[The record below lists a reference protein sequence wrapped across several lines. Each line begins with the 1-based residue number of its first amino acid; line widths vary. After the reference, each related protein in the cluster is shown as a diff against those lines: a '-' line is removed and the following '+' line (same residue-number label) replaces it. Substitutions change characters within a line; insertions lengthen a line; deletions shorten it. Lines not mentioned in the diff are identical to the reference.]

1 MSEKVTIKVER
12 KTLHLPTI
20 ALRGLVVFPNNLV
33 HFEVGREKSIAAVEW
48 AMANNSNVF
57 LVAQKSMDTTEPQQA
72 DLFSYGVVAEVK
84 QVLRVSG
91 DLVKVL
97 VEGKYRAK
105 LSVLDASGDFLLSAV
120 RPAPVRAGK
129 ADDAV
134 ETEALLRALKAGFD
148 EYLGMNPRLGKDVV
162 FAIVSSDDPAF
173 LSEYMPA
180 NLLFRY
186 EDKQAVMDEGTL
198 NGRLKKLIEMLRR
211 ECQVMKIEKEIA
223 EKVNESMDKNQ
234 RDYYLH
240 EQLHIISDELGE
252 GDDTHAEADEYRRRI
267 TGLHL
272 AEDSEKKLLK
282 EVDRLAKMQGS
293 NQEATVIRT
302 YLDTCLDLPWNTFT
316 VDDLD
321 ISRAQQILDRD
332 HYGLK
337 KVKDRILETL
347 AVRKLAPD
355 VKAQIICLVGPP
367 GVGKTSIARS
377 IAESLGR
384 KYVRISLG
392 GVRDEAEI
400 RGHRR
405 TYIGAMPGKII
416 TAMISA
422 KSANPLMLLDEIDK
436 LAGDFRGDPAAAL
449 LEALDPEQN
458 STFNDHFIDIP
469 FDLSHVLFITT
480 ANDLGSIPG
489 PLRDRMDVIELPSY
503 TRVEKY
509 NIARKHLLPKQLK
522 ACGLTGKVTLS
533 QSALYGI
540 IDGYTREAGVRNL
553 ERTIT
558 SVLRKCARKI
568 AAGEVESVSV
578 TGTMLEQLLGPR
590 FVKPDFLNRTNAVG
604 IANGLAW
611 TSVGGETLPIEVQVI
626 PEGSGKIT
634 VTGSLGDVMKE
645 SAQLAVTWVRVHA
658 AEYGI
663 DPEKLKKCDLHIHA
677 PEGAVPKDGP
687 SAGVTLT
694 TALVSCLS
702 GIPVRGDVAMTGE
715 ITLHGNVLPIGGLRE
730 KSMAA
735 YREGMKT
742 VLIPKDNE
750 PDLYEVDDEV
760 KKNLTFLPMQSLT
773 QVLNAALLK
782 PQNAKKA
789 KAPSRTHAKK
799 KAADAAIVPPTAE
812 KPDGKCEGLPSLV
825 VWRAQAGR
833 SVR

>member
-105 LSVLDASGDFLLSAV
+105 LSVLDASGDFLLSEV

-267 TGLHL
+267 TELHL

-458 STFNDHFIDIP
+458 STFNDHFVDMP

-480 ANDLGSIPG
+480 ANDLSAIPG

-509 NIARKHLLPKQLK
+509 NIARKHLVPKQLD
-522 ACGLTGKVTLS
+522 ACGLTGKVTFS
-533 QSALYGI
+533 QSALYGL

-568 AAGEVESVSV
+568 ASGEAENVSV
-578 TGTMLEQLLGPR
+578 TGTSLEKLLGPR
-590 FVKPDFLNRTNAVG
+590 MVKPEFLNRTNAIG

-611 TSVGGETLPIEVQVI
+611 TSIGGETLPIEVQVI
-626 PEGSGKIT
+626 DNGSGKIT

-645 SAQLAVTWVRVHA
+645 SAQLAITYARVHA

-663 DPEKLKKCDLHIHA
+663 DSERLKKCDLHIHA

-694 TALVSCLS
+694 TALISCLS

-742 VLIPKDNE
+742 VLIPKDNLS
-750 PDLYEVDDEV
+750 DLYEVDDEV
-760 KKNLTFLPMQSLT
+760 KKNIEFLPMSNLS
-773 QVLNAALLK
+773 QVLAAALLK
-782 PQNAKKA
+782 PKTVSAGHPRTKKVKPA
-789 KAPSRTHAKK
+789 E
-799 KAADAAIVPPTAE
+799 AAALPQTAE
-812 KPDGKCEGLPSLV
+812 KPQPGAVC
-825 VWRAQAGR
+825 
-833 SVR
+833 

>member
-33 HFEVGREKSIAAVEW
+33 HFEVGRAKSIAAVEW

-72 DLFSYGVVAEVK
+72 DLFGYGVVAEVK

-105 LSVLDASGDFLLSAV
+105 LSVLDASGDFLLSEV
-120 RPAPVRAGK
+120 RPAPMRTGK

-267 TGLHL
+267 TELHL

-416 TAMISA
+416 NAMISA

-568 AAGEVESVSV
+568 ASGEVESVSV

-626 PEGSGKIT
+626 DNGSGKIT

-658 AEYGI
+658 DEYGI

-782 PQNAKKA
+782 PNAA
-789 KAPSRTHAKK
+789 KSAAGRTHAKK
-799 KAADAAIVPPTAE
+799 KAAEKHIPAAAE
-812 KPDGKCEGLPSLV
+812 KPQPGAVC
-825 VWRAQAGR
+825 
-833 SVR
+833 

>member
-105 LSVLDASGDFLLSAV
+105 LSALDASGDFLLSAV

-416 TAMISA
+416 SAMISA
-422 KSANPLMLLDEIDK
+422 KSSNPLMLLDEIDK

-458 STFNDHFIDIP
+458 STFNDHFIDMP

-480 ANDLGSIPG
+480 ANDLSAIPG

-509 NIARKHLLPKQLK
+509 NIARKHLVPKQLGS
-522 ACGLTGKVTLS
+522 CGLTGKVTFS

-568 AAGEVESVSV
+568 ASGEAENVSV
-578 TGTMLEQLLGPR
+578 TGTGLEKLLGPR
-590 FVKPDFLNRTNAVG
+590 MVKPEFLNRTNAIG

-611 TSVGGETLPIEVQVI
+611 TSIGGETLPIEVQVI
-626 PEGSGKIT
+626 DNGSGKIT

-645 SAQLAVTWVRVHA
+645 SAQLAITYARVHA

-663 DPEKLKKCDLHIHA
+663 DSERLKKCDLHIHA

-694 TALVSCLS
+694 TALISCLS

-742 VLIPKDNE
+742 VLIPKDNLS
-750 PDLYEVDDEV
+750 DLYEVDDEV
-760 KKNLTFLPMQSLT
+760 KKNIEFLPMSNLS
-773 QVLNAALLK
+773 QVLAAALLK
-782 PQNAKKA
+782 PKTVSAGH
-789 KAPSRTHAKK
+789 PRTRKVKPAE
-799 KAADAAIVPPTAE
+799 AAALPQTAE
-812 KPDGKCEGLPSLV
+812 KPQPGAVC
-825 VWRAQAGR
+825 
-833 SVR
+833 

>member
-12 KTLHLPTI
+12 KKLHLPTI

-105 LSVLDASGDFLLSAV
+105 LSALDASGDFLLSEV

-568 AAGEVESVSV
+568 AAGEVESISV

-611 TSVGGETLPIEVQVI
+611 TSVGGETLPIEVQVMDN
-626 PEGSGKIT
+626 GSGKIT

-812 KPDGKCEGLPSLV
+812 KPQPGAVC
-825 VWRAQAGR
+825 
-833 SVR
+833 

>member
-12 KTLHLPTI
+12 KKLHLPTI

-105 LSVLDASGDFLLSAV
+105 LSALDASGDFLLSEV

-180 NLLFRY
+180 NLLCRY

-282 EVDRLAKMQGS
+282 EVDRRAKMQGS

-611 TSVGGETLPIEVQVI
+611 TSVGGETLPIEVQVMDN
-626 PEGSGKIT
+626 GSGKIT

-812 KPDGKCEGLPSLV
+812 KPQPGAVC
-825 VWRAQAGR
+825 
-833 SVR
+833 

>member
-57 LVAQKSMDTTEPQQA
+57 LVAQKSMDTTDPAQA
-72 DLFSYGVVAEVK
+72 DLFTYGVVSEVK
-84 QVLRVSG
+84 QVLRVSE

-105 LSVLDASGDFLLSAV
+105 LTELDASGDFLLSEV
-120 RPAPVRAGK
+120 RPAPVCPGK
-129 ADDAV
+129 PEEAV
-134 ETEALLRALKAGFD
+134 ETEALLRALKTGFD

-198 NGRLKKLIEMLRR
+198 NGRLKKLVEMLRR

-252 GDDTHAEADEYRRRI
+252 GDDTHAEADEYRCRI
-267 TGLHL
+267 TELHL

-282 EVDRLAKMQGS
+282 EVDRLSKMQGS

-321 ISRAQQILDRD
+321 IGRAQQILDRD

-416 TAMISA
+416 NAMITA

-469 FDLSHVLFITT
+469 FDLSHVFFITT

-568 AAGEVESVSV
+568 ASGEVESVSV
-578 TGTMLEQLLGPR
+578 TGTMLEELLGPR
-590 FVKPDFLNRTNAVG
+590 FVKPDFLNRTNMVG
-604 IANGLAW
+604 VANGLAW

-658 AEYGI
+658 DEYGI

-750 PDLYEVDDEV
+750 PDLYDVDDEV
-760 KKNLTFLPMQSLT
+760 KKSLTFLPMQSLT

-812 KPDGKCEGLPSLV
+812 KPQSGAVC
-825 VWRAQAGR
+825 
-833 SVR
+833 

>member
-12 KTLHLPTI
+12 KKLHLPTI

-105 LSVLDASGDFLLSAV
+105 LSALDASGDFLLSEV

-198 NGRLKKLIEMLRR
+198 NGRLKKFIEMLRR

-377 IAESLGR
+377 IAESMGR

-611 TSVGGETLPIEVQVI
+611 TSVGGETLPIEVQVMDN
-626 PEGSGKIT
+626 GSGKIT

-760 KKNLTFLPMQSLT
+760 KKNLTFLPMQNLT

-812 KPDGKCEGLPSLV
+812 KPQPGAVC
-825 VWRAQAGR
+825 
-833 SVR
+833 

>member
-1 MSEKVTIKVER
+1 MSEKVTIKVEHR
-12 KTLHLPTI
+12 ELHLPTI

-57 LVAQKSMDTTEPQQA
+57 LVAQKAMETSDPTQA

-84 QVLRVSG
+84 QVLRVSE

-105 LSVLDASGDFLLSAV
+105 LTELDTSGDFLLSAV

-129 ADDAV
+129 AEDAV
-134 ETEALLRALKAGFD
+134 ETEALLRALKTGFD

-198 NGRLKKLIEMLRR
+198 NGRLKKLVEMLRR

-267 TGLHL
+267 TELHL

-282 EVDRLAKMQGS
+282 EVDRLSKMQGS

-321 ISRAQQILDRD
+321 IARAQQILDRD

-611 TSVGGETLPIEVQVI
+611 TSVGGETLPIEVQVMDN
-626 PEGSGKIT
+626 GSGKIT

-812 KPDGKCEGLPSLV
+812 KPQPGAVC
-825 VWRAQAGR
+825 
-833 SVR
+833 